1 MVAEGMFF
9 LEEFQPINEERISL
23 VVGRWLRIRLPTQG
37 TQVQSLV

>member
-23 VVGRWLRIRLPTQG
+23 VVGRWIIQTNS
-37 TQVQSLV
+37 TNIY